1 MRARSTYSKS
11 CSLRECGFDPLRLQ
25 DIENQSIVRFFRPSD
40 GQKMAALFRPTNRQL
55 TFAARQS
62 GASSGLPVQS
72 EARFIAVDQ
81 TLGLGQRRPA
91 FNRRRCAQDGHVRM
105 CPIAPLGLHIS
116 DLGQSRDLSVRENP
130 FLIIVQD
137 SGQTSILD
145 DLDYLEFKDGSSL
158 TPLDSLSLRFL
169 LGFPFLT
176 FPNEFLR
183 SLSPLN
189 GRVPRPLRSLP
200 EIRLSHADCALKAV
214 TLYP

>member
-1 MRARSTYSKS
+1 
-11 CSLRECGFDPLRLQ
+11 
-25 DIENQSIVRFFRPSD
+25 
-40 GQKMAALFRPTNRQL
+40 
-55 TFAARQS
+55 
-62 GASSGLPVQS
+62 
-72 EARFIAVDQ
+72 
-81 TLGLGQRRPA
+81 
-91 FNRRRCAQDGHVRM
+91 M

-145 DLDYLEFKDGSSL
+145 DLDYLEFKGGSSL

-183 SLSPLN
+183 SLSPVN
-189 GRVPRPLRSLP
+189 GRGPQIIRIPLVDFPSGDLLIVFLAHGILDRIRMVGSNPARPILP
-200 EIRLSHADCALKAV
+200 LPGLSGGRRASCRAASTCGESGAL
-214 TLYP
+214 PSHH